1 MVKISEGIVIAVIGV
16 VSTVAATT
24 LLEVVKKGLSR
35 AKDKSEQDSGLRTEL
50 RADLQTKRDE
60 LIELKKE
67 LRALED
73 ESDKWRQDYWSLY
86 AIFFRLKLIAIK
98 LYQNDPVM
106 REQIENILAP
116 HERDELRRTRVEE

>member
-1 MVKISEGIVIAVIGV
+1 MSEGIVIAVIGV

-67 LRALED
+67 LRILED

-98 LYQNDPVM
+98 LYQNDPDM

-116 HERDELRRTRVEE
+116 HERDQLRRARVEE